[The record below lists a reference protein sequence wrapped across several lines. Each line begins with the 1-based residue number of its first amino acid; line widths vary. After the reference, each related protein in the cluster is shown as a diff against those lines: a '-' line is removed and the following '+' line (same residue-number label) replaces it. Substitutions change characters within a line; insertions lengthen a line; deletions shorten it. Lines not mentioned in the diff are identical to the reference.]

1 MALSS
6 VAGLELPMMAGRSV
20 SPGAALLRSSRMFSM
35 PAPIPAPP
43 GDLSSATKHYSPTST
58 IHFPTHLTVTTTASS
73 RINGDWGFKRPFP
86 LKTTT
91 NTTYPL
97 ARVRQVDSIEQVTDF
112 QSASDHT
119 VTLRKYQEMNL
130 PISVPISNTQDT
142 YSAVKYTKSVF
153 EEDADLTALND
164 EQKAELAN
172 KRWKFSGP
180 WLAGMTDGDFKKF
193 LDKKVR
199 SKRVEFRAFLK
210 KVLAAELSKEQAQK
224 AGDAGEEIPP
234 QLTGEDITEDQ
245 LTDYVR
251 ELRQDRMALYNLVSR
266 FLDLAPVDLSTELH
280 MLGRLIPGKRNEL
293 ASGSPYGATGPP
305 ITHPSAGISYL
316 RTRNF
321 QENHAIYGPQLH
333 HAPIKARVLKPTNF
347 ATNSFKPS
355 IGIAGFVGN
364 TPNEDTAFNSSK
376 QKNVSEFSTAV
387 HKLDLEKYG
396 GSKVYVQPN
405 MATVDSTGRVYVNI
419 GEANE
424 VSQLVQK
431 EMVGEGT
438 VFDEVVKKG
447 AIPQVPRNPRETGN
461 FSARLGN
468 RASGSA
474 RGYGLGRTF
483 GSNKDYE

>member
-1 MALSS
+1 
-6 VAGLELPMMAGRSV
+6 MAGRSV

-97 ARVRQVDSIEQVTDF
+97 LRVRQVDSIEQVTDF
-112 QSASDHT
+112 QSSSDHAM
-119 VTLRKYQEMNL
+119 TLRKYQEMNM
-130 PISVPISNTQDT
+130 PISVPISNSHDPH
-142 YSAVKYTKSVF
+142 SAVKYMKSVF
-153 EEDADLTALND
+153 EEDADRTALND

-199 SKRVEFRAFLK
+199 NKRSEFRTFLK
-210 KVLAAELSKEQAQK
+210 KVLAAEMSEERARK
-224 AGDAGEEIPP
+224 ARDAGEELPP
-234 QLTGEDITEDQ
+234 QLTGDEITDDQ
-245 LTDYVR
+245 LTDYMR
-251 ELRQDRMALYNLVSR
+251 ELRQDRMTLYTLVSQ
-266 FLDLAPVDLSTELH
+266 FLDLAPVDLATELE
-280 MLGRLIPGKRNEL
+280 MLGRLIPGKRKEF
-293 ASGSPYGATGPP
+293 ARGSPYGATGPP

-321 QENHAIYGPQLH
+321 QENHAIYGPQLQH
-333 HAPIKARVLKPTNF
+333 PPIKARVLKPTNF
-347 ATNSFKPS
+347 ATNSYKPS
-355 IGIAGFVGN
+355 VGIAGFVAN
-364 TPNEDTAFNSSK
+364 IPSEDTVFNASK
-376 QKNVSEFSTAV
+376 QRNVSEFSNAM
-387 HKLDLEKYG
+387 HKLDVDKQG

-405 MATVDSTGRVYVNI
+405 MATVDSTGRIYVTI
-419 GEANE
+419 GDTNAQSE
-424 VSQLVQK
+424 LVQK
-431 EMVGEGT
+431 EMVGEGV

-447 AIPQVPRNPRETGN
+447 AIPEVPRNPRDTGS
-461 FSARLGN
+461 FSARPG
-468 RASGSA
+468 STVSSSA
-474 RGYGLGRTF
+474 RGYGLGGTF
-483 GSNKDYE
+483 GNARDYE

>member
-1 MALSS
+1 
-6 VAGLELPMMAGRSV
+6 MAGRSV

-58 IHFPTHLTVTTTASS
+58 IPFPTHLTVTTTAAS
-73 RINGDWGFKRPFP
+73 RVNGDWGFKRPFP

-91 NTTYPL
+91 NTTFPL
-97 ARVRQVDSIEQVTDF
+97 ARVRQVDSVEQVTDF

-119 VTLRKYQEMNL
+119 ITLRKYQEMNL
-130 PISVPISNTQDT
+130 PISVPISNLQDT
-142 YSAVKYTKSVF
+142 YSAVKHTKSVF

-164 EQKAELAN
+164 KQKVELAN

-199 SKRVEFRAFLK
+199 NKRAEFRTFLK
-210 KVLAAELSKEQAQK
+210 EVFAAEKSEEQAHQ
-224 AGDAGEEIPP
+224 ARNAGEEPP
-234 QLTGEDITEDQ
+234 PRLTGEEVADTE
-245 LTDYVR
+245 LTDYMR
-251 ELRQDRMALYNLVSR
+251 ELRQDRMTLYNLVSR

-280 MLGRLIPGKRNEL
+280 MLGRLTPGKRNEF
-293 ASGSPYGATGPP
+293 ARGSPYGATGPP

-347 ATNSFKPS
+347 AAYSFKPS

-364 TPNEDTAFNSSK
+364 TPNEDTAFNTSK
-376 QKNVSEFSTAV
+376 QRNLSEFNAAV
-387 HKLDLEKYG
+387 HKLDLDKYG

-424 VSQLVQK
+424 ESQMVQK

-447 AIPQVPRNPRETGN
+447 AAPHIPRNPRDTGS
-461 FSARLGN
+461 FSARPGS
-468 RASGSA
+468 RRSGSA
-474 RGYGLGRTF
+474 QNYGLGQSFR
-483 GSNKDYE
+483 SDKLYE

>member
-1 MALSS
+1 MALIPAAS
-6 VAGLELPMMAGRSV
+6 LELLTTAGRSV

-97 ARVRQVDSIEQVTDF
+97 ARVRQVDSVEQVTDF

-119 VTLRKYQEMNL
+119 MTLRKYQEMNL
-130 PISVPISNTQDT
+130 PISVPISNSMDNT
-142 YSAVKYTKSVF
+142 AVRHTKSVF
-153 EEDADLTALND
+153 EEDADLTALDD

-199 SKRVEFRAFLK
+199 KKRVEFRAFLK
-210 KVLAAELSKEQAQK
+210 KIYAVELSKEQAQK

-234 QLTGEDITEDQ
+234 PLTADEITDEE
-245 LTDYVR
+245 LTEYMR
-251 ELRQDRMALYNLVSR
+251 ELRQDRMVLYNLVSR
-266 FLDLAPVDLSTELH
+266 FLDLAPVDLATELE
-280 MLGRLIPGKRNEL
+280 MLGRLMPGRKTKLVR
-293 ASGSPYGATGPP
+293 GSPYGATGPP

-333 HAPIKARVLKPTNF
+333 HTPIKARVLKPTNF
-347 ATNSFKPS
+347 ATGSFGPS
-355 IGIAGFVGN
+355 IGIAGFVGHA
-364 TPNEDTAFNSSK
+364 PAEDTSFNSSK
-376 QKNVSEFSTAV
+376 QGNVSLISAAI
-387 HKLDLEKYG
+387 HKLNLDKDG
-396 GSKVYVQPN
+396 GSKVYVQPS
-405 MATVDSTGRVYVNI
+405 MATVDSTGRIYVNI
-419 GEANE
+419 GDANE
-424 VSQLVQK
+424 QSQLVQK
-431 EMVGEGT
+431 EMVGEGS

-447 AIPQVPRNPRETGN
+447 ATPQVPRNPRDTGR
-461 FSARLGN
+461 FSVRLGSKT
-468 RASGSA
+468 SGSA
-474 RGYGLGRTF
+474 KSYGLGQTF
-483 GSNKDYE
+483 RGDKHYE